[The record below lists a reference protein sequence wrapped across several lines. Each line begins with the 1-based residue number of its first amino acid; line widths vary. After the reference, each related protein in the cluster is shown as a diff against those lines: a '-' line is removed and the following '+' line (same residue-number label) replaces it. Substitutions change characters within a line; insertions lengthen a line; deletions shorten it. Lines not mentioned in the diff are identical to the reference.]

1 MKIICIGR
9 NYAAHIEELK
19 NEIPDEPVVFMKPDT
34 SLLKD
39 GDSFYIPDYSN
50 DVHHEIEIVVK
61 INKNGKCIQ
70 EKFAHK
76 YYDEI
81 TVGVDFTARDIQ
93 SKLKEKG
100 LPWLKAK
107 GFDGAAPIGKFI
119 NKEQVRD
126 LNETE
131 FKLTVNGEL
140 RQQGNTSLMLHN
152 IDKLISYVSQIM
164 TLKTGD
170 LIFTGTPA
178 GVAAVKAGDV
188 LEGSLENY
196 SLLKFNVL

>member
-19 NEIPDEPVVFMKPDT
+19 NETPAEPVVFMKPDT

-39 GDSFYIPDYSN
+39 GDDFYIPDFSE

-61 INKNGKCIQ
+61 INKNGKHIQ

-81 TVGVDFTARDIQ
+81 TLGVDFTARDVQ

-107 GFDGAAPIGKFI
+107 GFDGAAPIGKFVSKTTFE
-119 NKEQVRD
+119 N
-126 LNETE
+126 LNELQFRLE
-131 FKLTVNGEL
+131 VNGEAKQL
-140 RQQGNTSLMLHN
+140 GDTSLMLHSF
-152 IDKLISYVSQIM
+152 DKLVSYVSTIM

-178 GVAAVKAGDV
+178 GVAKVQIGDV
-188 LEGSLENY
+188 LEGYIESERI
-196 SLLKFNVL
+196 LKFEVK

>member
-19 NEIPDEPVVFMKPDT
+19 NETPDEPVVFMKPDT

-39 GDSFYIPDYSN
+39 GEDFYIPDFSE
-50 DVHHEIEIVVK
+50 DVHHEIEIVLK
-61 INKNGKCIQ
+61 INKNGKHIQ
-70 EKFAHK
+70 EKFANK

-81 TVGVDFTARDIQ
+81 TLGVDFTARDVQ

-107 GFDGAAPIGKFI
+107 GFDGAAPIGKFVTKSSLE
-119 NKEQVRD
+119 NLKQ
-126 LNETE
+126 LE
-131 FKLTVNGEL
+131 FRLEVNGAVKQL
-140 RQQGNTSLMLHN
+140 GDTSLMLHSF
-152 IDKLISYVSQIM
+152 DKLVSYVSTIM

-178 GVAAVKAGDV
+178 GVAKVKIGDV
-188 LEGSLENY
+188 LEGFIENE
-196 SLLKFNVL
+196 SVLKFAVK